1 MEIQYLRIII
11 LLLLIAGTLLSPIFT
26 QALTYSSTNISSL
39 KYFVVVYIN
48 SFINEEYNGSITLN
62 ILNYTNNTVY
72 FNVIGIGNIY
82 KLSIN
87 LTELLLMDAYNG
99 SYKANISLG
108 SGFPQLSEK
117 QLYELRSGDFT
128 INGSNV
134 VIQNTTLNL
143 GSNVFKAY
151 EIEASK
157 STSIGTGSLYI
168 WVNESNGIILMIKEE
183 ASSALGTVVV
193 YSTLTQFTYKS
204 SPNNTSTISINTSL
218 LDSSIYSHL
227 PSNPV
232 YKLEF
237 IGIIASLLTV
247 IVVVIILI
255 LRKLKR

>member
-1 MEIQYLRIII
+1 MATHYLRIII
-11 LLLLIAGTLLSPIFT
+11 LLLLIIVVLLSPIFT
-26 QALTYSSTNISSL
+26 QTIAHSSTKISSL
-39 KYFVVVYIN
+39 KYFVIVYIN
-48 SFINEEYNGSITLN
+48 SFISEEYNGSITLS

-72 FNVIGIGNIY
+72 FNVIGVGNIY

-117 QLYELRSGDFT
+117 QLAELRSGTFT

-134 VIQNTTLNL
+134 VIQNTTLKL
-143 GSNVFKAY
+143 GNNEFKAY

-157 STSIGTGSLYI
+157 STYVGTGSLYI
-168 WVNESNGIILMIKEE
+168 WVNESNGIILEIKEE

-193 YSTLTQFTYKS
+193 YSTLTQFAYES
-204 SPNNTSTISINTSL
+204 LSNNTNTISINTL
-218 LDSSIYSHL
+218 CSIFSHP
-227 PSNPV
+227 PSNPI

-237 IGIIASLLTV
+237 IGILASLFVV
-247 IVVVIILI
+247 IAIVIILI

>member
-1 MEIQYLRIII
+1 
-11 LLLLIAGTLLSPIFT
+11 
-26 QALTYSSTNISSL
+26 
-39 KYFVVVYIN
+39 
-48 SFINEEYNGSITLN
+48 
-62 ILNYTNNTVY
+62 
-72 FNVIGIGNIY
+72 
-82 KLSIN
+82 
-87 LTELLLMDAYNG
+87 MDAYNG